1 MNLKL
6 TLFSL
11 AEANRMVEELTPELK
26 RLLLGKRELDQLDK
40 RIAVLALASSGAAPS
55 NPDALELKPLVE
67 RRALLG
73 RQLASGVQ
81 AIHHRGCLLKDLDK
95 GLVDFYAVSGDR
107 LIFLC
112 WQLGEAEVAHW
123 HPLEG
128 GFSSRQPLDRSE
140 LEE

>member
-1 MNLKL
+1 MNVKL

-40 RIAVLALASSGAAPS
+40 RIAVLSLAVSGAGPE
-55 NPDALELKPLVE
+55 NPDAIELRQMAP
-67 RRALLG
+67 RRAQLT
-73 RQLASGVQ
+73 RQIASGVQ
-81 AIHHRGCLLKDLDK
+81 AIHQRGPLLKDLDK

-112 WQLGEAEVAHW
+112 WQLGEPEVSHW

-128 GFSSRQPLDRSE
+128 GFSGRQPLDRSE
-140 LEE
+140 LE

>member
-26 RLLLGKRELDQLDK
+26 RLLLGKRELDQLDR
-40 RIAVLALASSGAAPS
+40 RIAILGLASSGAAKD
-55 NPDALELKPLVE
+55 NPDALELRQSIE
-67 RRALLG
+67 RRASLS
-73 RQLASGVQ
+73 RQIASGVQ
-81 AIHHRGCLLKDLDK
+81 AIHQRGCLLKDLDQ

-112 WQLGEAEVAHW
+112 WRLGEEEVSHW
-123 HPLEG
+123 HSLEG
-128 GFSSRQPLDRSE
+128 GFSSRQPLNRSE
-140 LEE
+140 LE

>member
-40 RIAVLALASSGAAPS
+40 RIAILTLAASGAAPD
-55 NPDALELKPLVE
+55 NPDAIELRQLTQ
-67 RRALLG
+67 RRPMLG

-81 AIHHRGCLLKDLDK
+81 GIHQRGCLLKDLDR

-112 WQLGEAEVAHW
+112 WQLGETEVSHW
-123 HPLEG
+123 HSLEG

-140 LEE
+140 LE